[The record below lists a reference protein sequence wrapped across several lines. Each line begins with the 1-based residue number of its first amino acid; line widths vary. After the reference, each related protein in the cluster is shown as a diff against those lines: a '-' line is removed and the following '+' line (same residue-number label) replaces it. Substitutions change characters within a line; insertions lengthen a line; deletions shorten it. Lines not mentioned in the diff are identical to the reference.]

1 VIRMDL
7 EWWTEIL
14 SYVGMLFILAA
25 FVLETRNVLH
35 SKQTTYLGL
44 MAVGSALLGIRA
56 YLISEWAFLI
66 LEAAWCFAALWAFRQ
81 GREASESDV
90 PQASS

>member
-1 VIRMDL
+1 
-7 EWWTEIL
+7 
-14 SYVGMLFILAA
+14 
-25 FVLETRNVLH
+25 
-35 SKQTTYLGL
+35 

-81 GREASESDV
+81 GREASESDA